1 MSIIECNLVKFVFIR
16 IKFETFIEKISMILH
31 KTNFLMRA
39 LYPDFIWHK
48 DKQEKNIY
56 LTFDDGP
63 IPEITEFV
71 LDTLAQYKAKATFFC
86 IGDNIR
92 KHPDIFQK
100 VINAGHSIGNH
111 TYHHLRGWNT
121 KKETYLANVKQ
132 CDAEI
137 GSKLKQGTKEKKLF
151 RPPHGRIKGS
161 QYRALLNE
169 YDIIM
174 WDVLTGD
181 YDADLSPE
189 KVLSKTLQHTENG
202 SIVLFHDSIKANKNM
217 SFALPRFLEYF
228 SEREFRF
235 QSI

>member
-1 MSIIECNLVKFVFIR
+1 
-16 IKFETFIEKISMILH
+16 MILH

-39 LYPDFIWHK
+39 LYPDFIWRK
-48 DKQEKNIY
+48 GRQEKNIY

-71 LDTLAQYKAKATFFC
+71 LYTLAQYNAKATFFC
-86 IGDNIR
+86 IGDNIK

-111 TYHHLRGWNT
+111 TFNHLRGWKT
-121 KKETYLANVKQ
+121 DKETYLANVKQ

-137 GSKLKQGTKEKKLF
+137 GNKIEHSTQRKKLF
-151 RPPHGRIKGS
+151 RPPHGRIKRS
-161 QYRALLNE
+161 QAKVLLPE

-174 WDVLTGD
+174 WDVLTAD
-181 YDADLSPE
+181 YDAGLSPDR
-189 KVLSKTLQHTENG
+189 VLAKALQYTENG

-228 SEREFRF
+228 SEREFSF